1 MEEYKSNSHA
11 SKNKETVEKKD
22 VKPVVN
28 GGVKTKKKSELRK
41 FADVFIS
48 EDVENVKN
56 YIFNEVLIP
65 GIKDLA
71 INTLSMMLWGEA
83 GRGRRSN
90 SNGSRMSY
98 QNYYNKGK
106 SERRENN
113 SARTRFD
120 YNDIIFETRGD
131 AELVLSELDELMDS
145 YEMVSIQDL
154 YSAAGL
160 DCPYTYNNYGWTN
173 IRSAA
178 VIRVNDGYM
187 IKLPKAKPL

>member
-1 MEEYKSNSHA
+1 MIHNHICYKTT
-11 SKNKETVEKKD
+11 SK
-22 VKPVVN
+22 
-28 GGVKTKKKSELRK
+28 
-41 FADVFIS
+41 IS
-48 EDVENVKN
+48 FFD
-56 YIFNEVLIP
+56 YCLIILP
-65 GIKDLA
+65 
-71 INTLSMMLWGEA
+71 
-83 GRGRRSN
+83 
-90 SNGSRMSY
+90 
-98 QNYYNKGK
+98 YYNKGK
-106 SERRENN
+106 NERREAG
-113 SARTRFD
+113 SAKTRFD

-131 AELVLSELDELMDS
+131 AELVLSELDELMDT